1 MTFTKN
7 SVLVKTWVSLV
18 VSGAFTKEQV
28 PKLFN
33 LRTVVNEVVDGLVEG

>member
-1 MTFTKN
+1 MNFTKN

-18 VSGAFTKEQV
+18 VSGAFAKEQV

-33 LRTVVNEVVDGLVEG
+33 LRTVVHEIVDTLIGE